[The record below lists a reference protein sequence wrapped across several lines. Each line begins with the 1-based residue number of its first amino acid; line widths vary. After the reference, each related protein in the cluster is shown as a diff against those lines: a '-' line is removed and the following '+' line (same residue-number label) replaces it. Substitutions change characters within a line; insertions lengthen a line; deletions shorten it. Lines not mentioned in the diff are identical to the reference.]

1 MKCVIKVIALRCS
14 DKARQSR
21 TSSSRVVKAQRS
33 DSALTFCLPALIELQ
48 AAAPRVTSQ
57 RVNQKTFDV
66 EHNWKKWKG
75 RHLSSSTTPLARR
88 HVIITSPAPS
98 AEAFPG
104 NTQEGHYNALGVL
117 QRRKVEAFSVMTHFH
132 ESV

>member
-1 MKCVIKVIALRCS
+1 M
-14 DKARQSR
+14 
-21 TSSSRVVKAQRS
+21 KAQRS

-48 AAAPRVTSQ
+48 AAAPHVTSQ
-57 RVNQKTFDV
+57 RVNQNTFDV
-66 EHNWKKWKG
+66 KHNWKKWK
-75 RHLSSSTTPLARR
+75 RRYLSSSTTSLARR
-88 HVIITSPAPS
+88 HVIITSPAQS

-117 QRRKVEAFSVMTHFH
+117 QRRKVESFSVMTHFH